1 MSLSVIAWT
10 LTGIDSDIVIVT
22 SFKDTL
28 FKLFESSIVS
38 AINLAAFR
46 TVKTGN
52 PKLLDCFDR
61 ERQKSRQVN
70 LLVNWHLIEQS
81 LLFGVL
87 GNNFHFVSSPLFLFD
102 VCRLRLNCIP
112 HY

>member
-1 MSLSVIAWT
+1 MSLPATVWT
-10 LTGIDSDIVIVT
+10 LTGIDPDIEILLKIHYLLV
-22 SFKDTL
+22 
-28 FKLFESSIVS
+28 FESSIIS
-38 AINLAAFR
+38 ATYLTAFR

-70 LLVNWHLIEQS
+70 LVKWHLIKQS
-81 LLFGVL
+81 LLCGVL
-87 GNNFHFVSSPLFLFD
+87 GNDFHFISSSLFLFD